1 MERARDTHLDLDR
14 RALVDHVSWL
24 ELLLEPFDL
33 LRLRVAVQKRRVR
46 RHDGLGRD
54 ASSPKSPIR
63 FFGVRGRQTRN
74 GWRKWFI
81 RESTKLRAGWEEAS
95 RLYPGDILEALL
107 RVVPAQLRQGAHL
120 VG

>member
-54 ASSPKSPIR
+54 ASSHPKAQFVS
-63 FFGVRGRQTRN
+63 FGEVCVRGGKRGTFSVVLHSIDTYCVHSN
-74 GWRKWFI
+74 
-81 RESTKLRAGWEEAS
+81 
-95 RLYPGDILEALL
+95 
-107 RVVPAQLRQGAHL
+107 RVGS
-120 VG
+120 